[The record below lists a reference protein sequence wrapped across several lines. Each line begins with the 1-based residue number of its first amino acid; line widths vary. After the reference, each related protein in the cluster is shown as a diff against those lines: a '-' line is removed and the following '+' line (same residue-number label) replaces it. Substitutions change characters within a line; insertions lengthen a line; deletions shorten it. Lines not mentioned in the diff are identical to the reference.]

1 MAPDAATY
9 VVRRNIFPGHERD
22 YDDWLRRFIAEERT
36 APGYL
41 GTTVISP
48 GGSST
53 VRYIIHRFETSDSM
67 NAWESSPHRLQ
78 MLEEAQKYSTPHFE
92 KASGVETWFT
102 LPDSL
107 GMIAPPKWKMA
118 LVLLAGAT
126 LISVIV
132 RYAIGGYLAS
142 LPIPL
147 AALVMSAILVAGLT
161 WLVMPNFTRWL
172 RGWLYPT
179 AVPAPVGPTP

>member
-1 MAPDAATY
+1 MAPEATF
-9 VVRRNIFPGHERD
+9 VVRRNILPGHERE
-22 YDDWLRRFIAEERT
+22 YDDWLRRFIAEERH

-41 GTTVISP
+41 STTVVAP

-53 VRYIIHRFETSDSM
+53 VRYIIHRFASTDSLKAWETS
-67 NAWESSPHRLQ
+67 ELRQQ
-78 MLEEAQKYSTPHFE
+78 MIREVQRYSTPHFDTA
-92 KASGVETWFT
+92 KGVEDWFV
-102 LPDSL
+102 LPDDPE
-107 GMIAPPKWKMA
+107 IVAPPKWKMA

-132 RYAIGGYLAS
+132 RYTVGDDLAR

-147 AALVMSAILVAGLT
+147 ASLVMSGILVAGLT

-172 RGWLYPT
+172 SGWLYPN
-179 AVPAPVGPTP
+179 VGHAA